1 MVQRYMGIDRY
12 WRFIAFDECG
22 GMPSFHVQTP
32 DNQRTEFHYS
42 MGMMKV
48 FGMGVSHY
56 LEKRNG
62 YYSEQNGDHCI
73 DCLIEVDRL
82 VR

>member
-1 MVQRYMGIDRY
+1 MVQKYMGIDRY

-22 GMPSFHVQTP
+22 GMPSFRVQTH
-32 DNQRTEFHYS
+32 DNRHTEFHS
-42 MGMMKV
+42 SLRMMKV
-48 FGMGVSHY
+48 SGMGVSHY

-62 YYSEQNGDHCI
+62 YYEQNEDKCI